1 MIRIEMMGT
10 NGAGKSTLLRAMM
23 AHRINGEDFPSWHTE
38 KELRRLLVQR
48 YWAHKPGLLA
58 KGKGILCHVPK
69 VGKLWTDSW
78 AVRLGRQAYLECR
91 GEEAEFFHHCM
102 RLVSEGSLGSKGH
115 VELNWLF
122 QALKELCWMRRW
134 DGAVVIEESLA
145 HELAG
150 LLASAGLVTRA
161 REAFH
166 SMPRPDAVIHVGA
179 SEEVVWRRLMDRE
192 REVGRPLIRHRGLG
206 LKARRELIRRSIAAE
221 EMGASMLAWRGV
233 PVLHI
238 DGEVACQEVV
248 GEVGRFVD
256 DITSSCRTLE
266 ADTALVGGTGRRV

>member
-23 AHRINGEDFPSWHTE
+23 AHRIHREDSPSWHTE
-38 KELRRLLVQR
+38 KELRRLLVER

-58 KGKGILCHVPK
+58 KAKGMLCHVPK

-122 QALKELCWMRRW
+122 QAIKELCWMRNW
-134 DGAVVIEESLA
+134 DGAVVIEESLS

-161 REAFH
+161 REAFYA
-166 SMPRPDAVIHVGA
+166 MPRPDAVIHVGV
-179 SEEVVWRRLMDRE
+179 SEEVAWSRLVDRE
-192 REVGRPLIRHRGLG
+192 RQEGRSLIRHRGLG
-206 LKARRELIRRSIAAE
+206 LKARREFVHHSLAAE

-233 PVLHI
+233 PVLHV
-238 DGEVACQEVV
+238 DGEVACHKVVDEV
-248 GEVGRFVD
+248 ERFLD
-256 DITSSCRTLE
+256 DITSSCRTLG
-266 ADTALVGGTGRRV
+266 ANTALVDGTGRRV